1 MINNCSCQWS
11 YESEIRDELGKMKQ
25 LDQLEPLGICA

>member
-11 YESEIRDELGKMKQ
+11 YESESRDQLGKIKQ
-25 LDQLEPLGICA
+25 LDQLEPLGI